1 MNIKFGLALD
11 FWSAQKP
18 FDQRLDEY
26 LGLIHLAEQCGF
38 DSVWA
43 GENRPTQPEAG
54 HTPSP
59 FLVLAALAR
68 STKLKLGTGV
78 ALVTIQH
85 PLQLAYDAVML
96 DHLTAGRFILGA
108 GLGSPPLMK
117 RYGINPD
124 ESAARMDELLA
135 CLQAMW
141 SGADKFEGRQINVRG
156 KVYPLPFTPGGPP
169 VLVGGKVLR
178 SAERAAESGAGWYSA
193 TQYHFALIKKQ
204 SERYQAKLAALG
216 KDPAAGIVA
225 VNRTTF
231 VAETDEQAHREG
243 RPFVTSVLNSYAAFG
258 AITDAQGNP
267 FPPGADLYETTGDDH
282 YFCGSPATVLAS
294 IQKYVAAGVNQ
305 FNLRVSMG
313 EMPIE
318 TARRTVT
325 LLGQQVIPHFN
336 RADR

>member
-1 MNIKFGLALD
+1 MSIKFGLALD
-11 FWSAQKP
+11 FWSAKQP
-18 FDQRLDEY
+18 FDQKLDEY
-26 LGLIHLAEQCGF
+26 LGLIHHAEQSGF
-38 DSVWA
+38 DSIWA
-43 GENRPTQPEAG
+43 GENRPNKSEAG

-78 ALVTIQH
+78 ALITIQP

-124 ESAARMDELLA
+124 ESASRMDETLA
-135 CLQAMW
+135 FLTTMW
-141 SGADKFEGRQINVRG
+141 SGADKFEGRHINVSG
-156 KVYPLPFTPGGPP
+156 KVYPLPYTPGGPP
-169 VLVGGKVLR
+169 ILVGGKVLR

-204 SERYQAKLAALG
+204 SERYREKLVALG

-231 VAETDEQAHREG
+231 VAETDAQARKEG
-243 RPFVTSVLNSYAAFG
+243 RPAVSNVLNFYGSYG

-267 FPPGADLYETTGDDH
+267 LSKEKDLFETTGDDH
-282 YFCGSPATVLAS
+282 YFCGSPEPVLTS

-305 FNLRVSMG
+305 FNLRICMG

-318 TARRTVT
+318 LAMRTVT
-325 LLGQQVIPHFN
+325 LLGQHVIPYFKK
-336 RADR
+336 